1 MNSYIEYAIIEA
13 KKALAIGEVP
23 VGAIIVKENKIIAKS
38 HNLKE
43 ELKDPTAHAEVL
55 AIKGHVI
62 YLETGD

>member
-43 ELKDPTAHAEVL
+43 ELK
-55 AIKGHVI
+55 
-62 YLETGD
+62 